1 MVPCWK
7 NSSRELQKRESLYFD
22 KISIII
28 FHFGIFSPSWKNC
41 CLCKND
47 RISSPSYGYK
57 PELIH
62 WMNNSS
68 QKLWRNMELN
78 IGKNQKLSLLIHFG
92 LSGSLIFPSI
102 SPPQVHR
109 FREPLKLTLVTE
121 ASKQLLRF
129 LMFLVDQKDLWLL
142 IETSKRRRNKLSVNN
157 LMFWT

>member
-28 FHFGIFSPSWKNC
+28 FLFGIFSPSWKNC

-68 QKLWRNMELN
+68 QKLWRNMNLN
-78 IGKNQKLSLLIHFG
+78 IGKYQKLSLIHFG

-102 SPPQVHR
+102 SSPQVHR

-121 ASKQLLRF
+121 ASKQLLRY